1 MHRFTTDAGELEG
14 KTVLVTGGTGSFGR
28 RFIETVLARTTPRKL
43 IVFSRDE
50 LKQHEM
56 QVDMAARFTPEQ
68 MARMRFFL
76 GDVRDR
82 QRLTLAL
89 RGVDVVIH
97 AAALK
102 QVPAAEYNPSEFI
115 QTNVLGAENIVWA
128 SLANRVKQVIALS
141 TDKACNPANLYGA
154 TKLASDKTFVAAN
167 NLSGDIGARFAVVRY
182 GNVVG
187 SRGSVAPLFQK
198 LIAEGVRELPITD
211 PRMTRFWITLN
222 QGVDFVLSSLALMRG
237 GEIFVP
243 KIPSMKMTDLAAAM
257 APDLPIRV
265 IGIRPGEKLH
275 EMMISIDDARH
286 VVDLGDRYAIEPA
299 FVEFSRQSFAAEHPT
314 VADGFSYAS
323 DTNDEWL
330 SHEEL
335 LQLLADGARAGAA
348 PDGG

>member
-1 MHRFTTDAGELEG
+1 LDRFTTDAVELEG

-28 RFIETVLARTTPRKL
+28 RFIDTVLSRAAPRKL

-68 MARMRFFL
+68 MGRMRFFL

-89 RGVDVVIH
+89 RGVDIVVH

-128 SLANRVKQVIALS
+128 ALANRVGKVIALS

-187 SRGSVAPLFQK
+187 SRGSVAPLFQR

-222 QGVDFVLSSLALMRG
+222 QGVDFVLSSLSLMRG

-243 KIPSMKMTDLAAAM
+243 KIPSMKMTDLAEAM
-257 APDLPIRV
+257 APGLPIRV

-275 EMMISIDDARH
+275 EMMISMDDARH

-299 FVEFSRQSFAAEHPT
+299 FVEFSRKSFAGDHPT
-314 VADGFSYAS
+314 VEDGFSYAS
-323 DTNDEWL
+323 NTNDEWL
-330 SHEEL
+330 SHDGL
-335 LQLLADGARAGAA
+335 LTLLRDGAAA
-348 PDGG
+348 

>member
-1 MHRFTTDAGELEG
+1 
-14 KTVLVTGGTGSFGR
+14 
-28 RFIETVLARTTPRKL
+28 
-43 IVFSRDE
+43 
-50 LKQHEM
+50 
-56 QVDMAARFTPEQ
+56 
-68 MARMRFFL
+68 MRFFL

-82 QRLTLAL
+82 ERLTLAL
-89 RGVDVVIH
+89 RGVEIVVH

-128 SLANRVKQVIALS
+128 ALANRVGKVIALS

-187 SRGSVAPLFQK
+187 SRGSVAPLFQR

-222 QGVDFVLSSLALMRG
+222 QGVDFVLSSLSLMRG

-243 KIPSMKMTDLAAAM
+243 KIPSMKMTDLAEAM
-257 APDLPIRV
+257 APGLPIRV

-275 EMMISIDDARH
+275 EMMISMDDARH

-299 FVEFSRQSFAAEHPT
+299 FVEFSRKSFAGDHPT
-314 VADGFSYAS
+314 VEDGFSYAS
-323 DTNDEWL
+323 NTNDEWL
-330 SHEEL
+330 SHEGL
-335 LQLLADGARAGAA
+335 LTLLRDGAAA
-348 PDGG
+348 